1 VWDNN
6 RGRDFHTAMA
16 VQIDRADL
24 EDEIYKNKLMISL
37 EEDSETATLSGV
49 PLITQMPPF
58 ITHNACTCG
67 Y

>member
-1 VWDNN
+1 
-6 RGRDFHTAMA
+6 MA

-58 ITHNACTCG
+58 IMHNACACG